1 MQLTDLRCAA
11 GLMAGLLS
19 AAHADAPRVWC
30 WSAPEGPAASRA
42 ALVPL
47 VLVWI
52 PPGGADPTTTA
63 DQVCNEIVARNL
75 GAGDIAITILNW
87 GRGTL
92 IGNPL
97 DAMTGTGLSDT
108 LNRGTPWAANGIA
121 AMGAWT
127 DAFIARWGS
136 CSRRGE
142 PRGSKAPRSRT

>member
-1 MQLTDLRCAA
+1 M
-11 GLMAGLLS
+11 
-19 AAHADAPRVWC
+19 
-30 WSAPEGPAASRA
+30 
-42 ALVPL
+42 PL

-108 LNRGTPWAANGIA
+108 LNRGTPWAANG
-121 AMGAWT
+121 
-127 DAFIARWGS
+127 
-136 CSRRGE
+136 
-142 PRGSKAPRSRT
+142 